1 MSTTIDKATLTF
13 LKDLS
18 KNNSRDWFN
27 DNRGRYEVARDN
39 WKAFALDLVEAMNE
53 VDNITKHKIWR
64 INRDIR
70 FSKDKTPYNTHLSLG
85 LTRKKPELRGGY
97 YLRIMGSGSMVA
109 GGFFG
114 PEKQDLKRIRQEI
127 DRDGD
132 AFRQALADKVLL
144 ERFGSLEGDQVKTA
158 PQGYK
163 RDNPNIDLLRYKQFL
178 LTRPIPQKE
187 VLSVSFVS
195 TIVSD
200 YLAMR
205 PFLDLMTDVLTT
217 DENGVPLC

>member
-1 MSTTIDKATLTF
+1 MSTSIDKSTLTF
-13 LKDLS
+13 LNDLS

-39 WKAFALDLVEAMNE
+39 WKAFGIDLVDAMNQ
-53 VDNITKHKIWR
+53 VDHITDHKIWR

-97 YLRIMGSGSMVA
+97 YLRIMGAGSMVA

-132 AFRQALADKVLL
+132 AFRKALEDKELVK
-144 ERFGSLEGDQVKTA
+144 RFGTFEGDQVKTA

-163 RDNPNIDLLRYKQFL
+163 QDHPNIDLLRYKQFL
-178 LTRPIPQKE
+178 LTRPLTQAEI
-187 VLSVSFVS
+187 LSKDFID
-195 TIVSD
+195 IVVAD
-200 YLAMR
+200 YGAMR
-205 PFLDLMTDVLTT
+205 PFFDLMTDILTT
-217 DENGVPLC
+217 DENGVPLW